1 MALGLR
7 GGVPESGVDPLILYR
22 WQGAARN
29 FGDELNTVLWPA
41 LLPGF
46 FDDDPAALFIGI
58 GSVLDRRHAGA
69 GLKLVVG
76 SGYGGYQQLPELDRQ
91 WDIRW
96 VRGPRTAHLL
106 RLPESLGLGDPA
118 SLLPHTGLIPPL
130 KPTRVGFMP
139 HFESAA
145 GGAWDAA
152 AAASG
157 ITMIDPRG
165 DPLAIAAAIAGC
177 HVLLSEALH
186 GAIVAD
192 ALGVPWVAIE
202 PLAPIH
208 RPKWQDW
215 ADTLDL
221 TIHFQQLPPSSLLER
236 ARLSG
241 LANFHVGRGLLDR
254 HAGRLRRV
262 ARDWFIERAA
272 CSLRQAAMA
281 QPQLSRRM
289 ALDRCQ
295 SRMLDEVHR
304 LRRTPLHACPR
315 SAYHPEPVR

>member
-1 MALGLR
+1 M
-7 GGVPESGVDPLILYR
+7 ILYR
-22 WQGAARN
+22 WQGSARN
-29 FGDELNTVLWPA
+29 FGDELNTVLWPT

-46 FDDDPAALFIGI
+46 FDDDPTTRFLGI

-69 GLKLVVG
+69 GRKLVAG
-76 SGYGGYQQLPELDRQ
+76 SGYGGYEAPPNLDGL
-91 WDIRW
+91 WDIHW
-96 VRGPRTAHLL
+96 VRGPRTARLL
-106 RLPESLGLGDPA
+106 GLPAELGLGDPA
-118 SLLPHTGLIPPL
+118 TLLPGTGLVRPRPACRI
-130 KPTRVGFMP
+130 GFMP

-152 AAASG
+152 TAAIG
-157 ITMIDPRG
+157 ITLIDPRG
-165 DPLAIAAAIAGC
+165 DPLCIAAAIAGC

-215 ADTLDL
+215 ADSLDL
-221 TIHFQQLPPSSLLER
+221 SIRFQRLPPSSLLER

-241 LANFHVGRGLLDR
+241 VASYHNGRELLDR
-254 HAGRLRRV
+254 HAGLLRAVGAAWFVDRAALALRR
-262 ARDWFIERAA
+262 AA
-272 CSLRQAAMA
+272 LAA
-281 QPQLSRRM
+281 PQLSCRH

-295 SRMLDEVHR
+295 SRMLDRLHW
-304 LRRTPLHACPR
+304 LRRTHHPAHLHPGPGN
-315 SAYHPEPVR
+315 AYHQGPFAS